1 MSKPSGLLSG
11 NIVYKGKQVYTF
23 VPKGVAICANNTQQ
37 LLLTEVKKEVTGL
50 PHNDTETVSRAL
62 PTFTQISLHHIS
74 APGRDAAVT

>member
-23 VPKGVAICANNTQQ
+23 VPKGVAICANNTQMKQ

-62 PTFTQISLHHIS
+62 PTFTQIS
-74 APGRDAAVT
+74 